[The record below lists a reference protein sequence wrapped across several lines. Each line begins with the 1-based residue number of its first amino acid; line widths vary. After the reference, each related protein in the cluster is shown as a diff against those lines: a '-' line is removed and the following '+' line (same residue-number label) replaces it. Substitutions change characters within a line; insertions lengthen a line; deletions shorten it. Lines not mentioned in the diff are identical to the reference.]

1 MSLQNDPRLRVRQS
15 CLALPHSGSA
25 ALPPCLT
32 RNLRHLPLASAS
44 ALALALGCALA
55 ALPGTA
61 LAGAWTQ
68 PQGDTLVIVKALHSD
83 GRGWFD
89 DSHHRTTFGDGQQ
102 FDGNGR
108 SRQDQ
113 LNVYVE
119 HGLTDKLSFIGN
131 FYFTDVGFSNY
142 DTVNGRQQTS
152 TTGLADQEIGLRYA
166 LPSAQDDV
174 WRSSVQAL
182 VSIPAYG
189 RSKTYHPTPVPGANS
204 DPALGLG
211 DYGLELRYSRGRGYT
226 LGGRNGYVDLGGAVR
241 LRGSAASDE
250 VRVDA
255 STGLSLTPSW
265 LLLGEVNVIQG
276 LGNGRNNAN
285 VVTDLATGNGYVA
298 TGTNYDLTK
307 LQLSTLYTAPGGSQ
321 WQVGYQQPVMGRN
334 TAAAGGPF
342 VAAWWRF

>member
-1 MSLQNDPRLRVRQS
+1 MSLQNDPQLRVRQP
-15 CLALPHSGSA
+15 CAA
-25 ALPPCLT
+25 ALQSSPVVSPSSLDSIA
-32 RNLRHLPLASAS
+32 RRVPVAALS
-44 ALALALGCALA
+44 ALALSCLMA
-55 ALPGTA
+55 ALPDTA
-61 LAGAWTQ
+61 VAGAWTQ

-83 GRGWFD
+83 GTGWFD
-89 DSHHRTTFGDGQQ
+89 DAHHRGDFGN
-102 FDGNGR
+102 NGR

-119 HGLTDKLSFIGN
+119 HGLSDKLSFIGN
-131 FYFTDVGFSNY
+131 FYFTEVGFNN
-142 DTVNGRQQTS
+142 DEPMNNAPGRARRS
-152 TTGLADQEIGLRYA
+152 TTGFADQEIGLRYA
-166 LPSAQDDV
+166 LPGAADDV

-189 RSKTYHPTPVPGANS
+189 RSKTYHPNNPGR

-276 LGNGRNNAN
+276 LGNGRNDAF
-285 VVTDLATGNGYVA
+285 VVGSTPGDSGFVA

-321 WQVGYQQPVMGRN
+321 WQGGYQQPVMGRN
-334 TAAAGGPF
+334 TGAAGGPF

>member
-1 MSLQNDPRLRVRQS
+1 MSLQNDPQLRGRQP
-15 CLALPHSGSA
+15 CAA
-25 ALPPCLT
+25 ALQPSPVVSPSSLDSIA
-32 RNLRHLPLASAS
+32 RRVPAAALS
-44 ALALALGCALA
+44 ALALSCLMA
-55 ALPGTA
+55 ALPDTA
-61 LAGAWTQ
+61 VAGAWTQ

-131 FYFTDVGFSNY
+131 FYFTEVGFSNY
-142 DTVNGRQQTS
+142 GGDGRTRTS

-166 LPSAQDDV
+166 LPSAQEDV

-189 RSKTYHPTPVPGANS
+189 RSKTYHPNNPEANS

-276 LGNGRNNAN
+276 LGNGRNNFDVPGSAGG
-285 VVTDLATGNGYVA
+285 VGFVA

>member
-1 MSLQNDPRLRVRQS
+1 M
-15 CLALPHSGSA
+15 
-25 ALPPCLT
+25 
-32 RNLRHLPLASAS
+32 
-44 ALALALGCALA
+44 
-55 ALPGTA
+55 
-61 LAGAWTQ
+61 AGAWTQ
-68 PQGDTLVIVKALHSD
+68 PEGDTLVIVKALHSD

-119 HGLTDKLSFIGN
+119 HGLTERLSFIGN
-131 FYFTDVGFSNY
+131 FYFTDVGFSNH
-142 DTVNGRQQTS
+142 DAASGRQKTS
-152 TTGLADQEIGLRYA
+152 TTGFADQEVGLRYA
-166 LPSAQDDV
+166 LPSGQDDV

-189 RSKTYHPTPVPGANS
+189 RSKTYHPDNPDANS

-211 DYGLELRYSRGRGYT
+211 DYGLELRYSRGRGYA

-255 STGLSLTPSW
+255 STGLSLTPRW
-265 LLLGEVNVIQG
+265 LLLGELNVIQG
-276 LGNGRNNAN
+276 LGNGRGN
-285 VVTDLATGNGYVA
+285 VDVAGTAGGVGFVA

-321 WQVGYQQPVMGRN
+321 WQLGYQQPVMGRN
-334 TAAAGGPF
+334 TGAAGGPF

>member
-1 MSLQNDPRLRVRQS
+1 MSLQNDPQLRVRQP
-15 CLALPHSGSA
+15 CAA
-25 ALPPCLT
+25 ALQSSPVVSPSSLDST
-32 RNLRHLPLASAS
+32 IRRVPVAALS
-44 ALALALGCALA
+44 ALALSCLMA
-55 ALPGTA
+55 ALPDTA
-61 LAGAWTQ
+61 VAGAWTQ

-131 FYFTDVGFSNY
+131 FYFTEVGFSNY
-142 DTVNGRQQTS
+142 GGDGRTRTS
-152 TTGLADQEIGLRYA
+152 TTGLADQEVGLRYA
-166 LPSAQDDV
+166 LPSAQEDV

-189 RSKTYHPTPVPGANS
+189 RSKTYHPNNPEANS

-276 LGNGRNNAN
+276 LGNGRNNFD
-285 VVTDLATGNGYVA
+285 VPGSTGGVGFVA

>member
-1 MSLQNDPRLRVRQS
+1 MSLQNDPRSRVRQS
-15 CLALPHSGSA
+15 CVTRSLSGSVERAPECSQSQRRPIQRAVVSLLAAGCLIA
-25 ALPPCLT
+25 ALPD
-32 RNLRHLPLASAS
+32 
-44 ALALALGCALA
+44 
-55 ALPGTA
+55 TA
-61 LAGAWTQ
+61 MAGAWTQ

-83 GRGWFD
+83 GTRWFD
-89 DSHHRTTFGDGQQ
+89 DAHHRGD
-102 FDGNGR
+102 FDNNGR

-119 HGLTDKLSFIGN
+119 HGLTDQLSVIGN
-131 FYFTDVGFSNY
+131 FYFTEVGFNN
-142 DTVNGRQQTS
+142 DELVNGAPGRARRS
-152 TTGLADQEIGLRYA
+152 TTGFADQEIGLRYA

-189 RSKTYHPTPVPGANS
+189 RSKTYQPNNPAR

-226 LGGRNGYVDLGGAVR
+226 LGGHNGYVDLGGAVR

-265 LLLGEVNVIQG
+265 LLLGELNVIQG
-276 LGNGRNNAN
+276 LGNGRN
-285 VVTDLATGNGYVA
+285 DATVISGPGDTGYVA

-334 TAAAGGPF
+334 TGAAGGPF

>member
-25 ALPPCLT
+25 VSPPRLT
-32 RNLRHLPLASAS
+32 CNLRRLPLASAS
-44 ALALALGCALA
+44 ALALGCALA

-142 DTVNGRQQTS
+142 GGDGRTRTS
-152 TTGLADQEIGLRYA
+152 TTGFADQEIGLRYA

-189 RSKTYHPTPVPGANS
+189 RSKTFHPNNPEANS

-265 LLLGEVNVIQG
+265 LLLGELNVIQG
-276 LGNGRNNAN
+276 LGNGRNNFDVPGSAGG
-285 VVTDLATGNGYVA
+285 VGYVA
-298 TGTNYDLTK
+298 TGSNYDLTK

-321 WQVGYQQPVMGRN
+321 WQGGYQQPVMGRN

>member
-1 MSLQNDPRLRVRQS
+1 MFAKNDPRSRVRQACLVCLQSSSVALAAVSRRRS
-15 CLALPHSGSA
+15 C
-25 ALPPCLT
+25 
-32 RNLRHLPLASAS
+32 RLPLAAICV
-44 ALALALGCALA
+44 LAMGCSLS

-61 LAGAWTQ
+61 MAGAWTQ

-83 GRGWFD
+83 GTGWFD
-89 DSHHRTTFGDGQQ
+89 DAHRRGD
-102 FDGNGR
+102 FANNGR

-119 HGLTDKLSFIGN
+119 HGLSDRLSLIGN
-131 FYFTDVGFSNY
+131 LYFTEVGFNN
-142 DTVNGRQQTS
+142 DEPVDGVPARARRS
-152 TTGLADQEIGLRYA
+152 TTGFADQEIGLRYA
-166 LPSAQDDV
+166 LPAAADDV
-174 WRSSVQAL
+174 WRSAVQAL

-189 RSKTYHPTPVPGANS
+189 RSKTYHPGNPGP

-226 LGGRNGYVDLGGAVR
+226 LGSHNGYVDLGGAVR

-255 STGLSLTPSW
+255 STGLSLAPNW
-265 LLLGEVNVIQG
+265 LLLGELNVIQG
-276 LGNGRNNAN
+276 LGNGRNDAF
-285 VVTDLATGNGYVA
+285 VISSRPGDTGFVA

-307 LQLSTLYTAPGGSQ
+307 LQLSSLYTAPGGSQ
-321 WQVGYQQPVMGRN
+321 WQLGYQQPVMGRN
-334 TAAAGGPF
+334 TGAAGGPF

>member
-1 MSLQNDPRLRVRQS
+1 MSLQNDPRSRVRQPCATPS
-15 CLALPHSGSA
+15 RSGSVERASACSQPQRRPLQRAAMSLLAAGCLIA
-25 ALPPCLT
+25 ALPD
-32 RNLRHLPLASAS
+32 
-44 ALALALGCALA
+44 
-55 ALPGTA
+55 TA
-61 LAGAWTQ
+61 MAGAWTQ

-83 GRGWFD
+83 GTGWFD
-89 DSHHRTTFGDGQQ
+89 DAHHRGD
-102 FDGNGR
+102 FDNNGR

-119 HGLTDKLSFIGN
+119 HGLTDRLSVIGN
-131 FYFTDVGFSNY
+131 FYFTEVGFNN
-142 DTVNGRQQTS
+142 DELVNGAPGRARRS
-152 TTGLADQEIGLRYA
+152 TTGFADQEIGLRYA

-189 RSKTYHPTPVPGANS
+189 RSKTYQPNNPAR

-226 LGGRNGYVDLGGAVR
+226 LGGHNGYVDLGGAVR

-265 LLLGEVNVIQG
+265 LLLGELNVIQG
-276 LGNGRNNAN
+276 LGNGRN
-285 VVTDLATGNGYVA
+285 DATVISGPGDAGYVA

-334 TAAAGGPF
+334 TGAAGGPF

>member
-1 MSLQNDPRLRVRQS
+1 MSSKNDPRSWVRQS
-15 CLALPHSGSA
+15 CLA
-25 ALPPCLT
+25 CLQSSSVVFT
-32 RNLRHLPLASAS
+32 TGLRRPSRRLPLAVVA
-44 ALALALGCALA
+44 ALALGCALPGA
-55 ALPGTA
+55 AM
-61 LAGAWTQ
+61 AGAWTQ

-113 LNVYVE
+113 LNVYFE
-119 HGLTDKLSFIGN
+119 HGLTERLSFIGN
-131 FYFTDVGFSNY
+131 FYFTNVGFSNH
-142 DTVNGRQQTS
+142 DALSGRQKTS
-152 TTGLADQEIGLRYA
+152 TTGFADQEVGLRYA
-166 LPSAQDDV
+166 LPSGQNEL

-189 RSKTYHPTPVPGANS
+189 RSKTFHPDNPDANS
-204 DPALGLG
+204 EPALGLG

-255 STGLSLTPSW
+255 SAGLSLTPRW
-265 LLLGEVNVIQG
+265 LLLGELNVIQG
-276 LGNGRNNAN
+276 LGNGRNNFDVPGSA
-285 VVTDLATGNGYVA
+285 GGIGFVA

-321 WQVGYQQPVMGRN
+321 WQLGYQQPVMGRN
-334 TAAAGGPF
+334 TGAAGGPF

>member
-1 MSLQNDPRLRVRQS
+1 MSLQNDPQLRVRQP
-15 CLALPHSGSA
+15 CAA
-25 ALPPCLT
+25 ALQSSPVVSPSSLDSTT
-32 RNLRHLPLASAS
+32 RRVPAAALS
-44 ALALALGCALA
+44 ALALSCLMA
-55 ALPGTA
+55 ALPDTA
-61 LAGAWTQ
+61 VAGAWTQ

-131 FYFTDVGFSNY
+131 FYFTEVGFSNY
-142 DTVNGRQQTS
+142 GGDGRTRTS

-166 LPSAQDDV
+166 LPSAQEDV

-189 RSKTYHPTPVPGANS
+189 RSKTYHPNNPEANS

-276 LGNGRNNAN
+276 LGNGRNNFDVPGSAGG
-285 VVTDLATGNGYVA
+285 VGFVA

>member
-1 MSLQNDPRLRVRQS
+1 MSLQNDPQLRVRQP
-15 CLALPHSGSA
+15 CAA
-25 ALPPCLT
+25 ALQPSPVASSPSSDAIA
-32 RNLRHLPLASAS
+32 RRVPLAGCS
-44 ALALALGCALA
+44 ALALSCLMA

-61 LAGAWTQ
+61 VAGAWTQ

-119 HGLTDKLSFIGN
+119 HGLTDSVSFIGN
-131 FYFTDVGFSNY
+131 FYFTDVGFSNHGG
-142 DTVNGRQQTS
+142 DGRQQTS
-152 TTGLADQEIGLRYA
+152 TTGFADQEIGLRYA
-166 LPSAQDDV
+166 LPGAADAV

-189 RSKTYHPTPVPGANS
+189 RSKTYHPNNPDANS

-265 LLLGEVNVIQG
+265 MLLGEVNVIQG
-276 LGNGRNNAN
+276 LGNGRNNFDVPGSAGG
-285 VVTDLATGNGYVA
+285 VGFVA

-307 LQLSTLYTAPGGSQ
+307 LQLSTLYTAAGGSQ

>member
-15 CLALPHSGSA
+15 CLASPHSGSA
-25 ALPPCLT
+25 ASPPHLT
-32 RNLRHLPLASAS
+32 RNLRRLPLASAS
-44 ALALALGCALA
+44 ALALGCALA
-55 ALPGTA
+55 ASPGTA

-142 DTVNGRQQTS
+142 GGDGRTRTS
-152 TTGLADQEIGLRYA
+152 TSGLADQEIGLRYA

-189 RSKTYHPTPVPGANS
+189 RSKTYHPNNPEANS

-265 LLLGEVNVIQG
+265 LLLGELNVIQG
-276 LGNGRNNAN
+276 LGNGRNNFDVPGSAGG
-285 VVTDLATGNGYVA
+285 VGFVA

>member
-1 MSLQNDPRLRVRQS
+1 MSLQNDPRSRVRQS
-15 CLALPHSGSA
+15 CAIPSLSGSVERASACSQPQRRPLQRAAMSLLAAGCLIA
-25 ALPPCLT
+25 ALPD
-32 RNLRHLPLASAS
+32 
-44 ALALALGCALA
+44 
-55 ALPGTA
+55 TA
-61 LAGAWTQ
+61 MAGAWTQ

-119 HGLTDKLSFIGN
+119 HGLTDQLSVIGN
-131 FYFTDVGFSNY
+131 FYFTDVGFSNHGG
-142 DTVNGRQQTS
+142 DGRTSAS
-152 TTGLADQEIGLRYA
+152 TTGFADQEIGLRYA

-189 RSKTYHPTPVPGANS
+189 RSKTYHPNTPGANS

-250 VRVDA
+250 LRVDA

-265 LLLGEVNVIQG
+265 LVLGELNVIQG
-276 LGNGRNNAN
+276 LGNGRNNFDVPGSAGG
-285 VVTDLATGNGYVA
+285 VSFVA

-334 TAAAGGPF
+334 TGAAGGPF

>member
-1 MSLQNDPRLRVRQS
+1 MSLQNDPRSRVRQS
-15 CLALPHSGSA
+15 CLTSVQSSPVTPSA
-25 ALPPCLT
+25 TPSRDARRMPV
-32 RNLRHLPLASAS
+32 AAVS
-44 ALALALGCALA
+44 ALALSCALA
-55 ALPGTA
+55 AFPGSA
-61 LAGAWTQ
+61 IAGAWTQ
-68 PQGDTLVIVKALHSD
+68 PQGDTLVIVKALHGD
-83 GRGWFD
+83 GTGWFD
-89 DSHHRTTFGDGQQ
+89 DSHHRGD
-102 FDGNGR
+102 FANNGR

-119 HGLTDKLSFIGN
+119 HGLSDNLSVIGN
-131 FYFTDVGFSNY
+131 FYFTEVGFNN
-142 DTVNGRQQTS
+142 DEPVNGAPGRARRS
-152 TTGLADQEIGLRYA
+152 TTGFADQEIGLRYA
-166 LPSAQDDV
+166 LPSAPDDV

-189 RSKTYHPTPVPGANS
+189 RSKTYHPNNPGR

-255 STGLSLTPSW
+255 SSGLSLTPSW

-276 LGNGRNNAN
+276 LGNGRNDAF
-285 VVTDLATGNGYVA
+285 VVGTTPGDSGFVA

-334 TAAAGGPF
+334 TGAAGGPF

>member
-1 MSLQNDPRLRVRQS
+1 MSLMNAPRLRCGVVRTSASRCSPVCCISQR
-15 CLALPHSGSA
+15 LPKSRRSGPLA
-25 ALPPCLT
+25 AL
-32 RNLRHLPLASAS
+32 LATS
-44 ALALALGCALA
+44 CALA
-55 ALPGTA
+55 GFPGA
-61 LAGAWTQ
+61 AVAGAWTQ
-68 PQGDTLVIVKALHSD
+68 PEGDTLVIVKALHSD
-83 GRGWFD
+83 GRGWFND
-89 DSHHRTTFGDGQQ
+89 AHHRTTFGDGQD

-108 SRQDQ
+108 SRQGQ

-119 HGLTDKLSFIGN
+119 HGLTDALSVIGN
-131 FYFTDVGFSNY
+131 FYFTDVGFSSY
-142 DTVNGRQQTS
+142 GGNGRTRTS
-152 TTGLADQEIGLRYA
+152 TTGFADQEIGLRYA
-166 LPSAQDDV
+166 LPSAPDDD

-189 RSKTYHPTPVPGANS
+189 RSKTYHPNNPGR

-211 DYGLELRYSRGRGYT
+211 DYGLELRYSRGRGYM
-226 LGGRNGYVDLGGAVR
+226 LGERNGYVDLGGAVR

-250 VRVDA
+250 VRLDA

-265 LLLGEVNVIQG
+265 LLIGELNVIQG
-276 LGNGRNNAN
+276 LGNGRNDTT
-285 VVTDLATGNGYVA
+285 VISSTPGDTGYVA

>member
-1 MSLQNDPRLRVRQS
+1 MSLQNDPQLRVRQS
-15 CLALPHSGSA
+15 CA
-25 ALPPCLT
+25 A
-32 RNLRHLPLASAS
+32 PLQSSPVGPTCRPNPAARRAPSILAS
-44 ALALALGCALA
+44 ALALSCLLA
-55 ALPGTA
+55 ASPGTA

-131 FYFTDVGFSNY
+131 FYFTDVGFSSH
-142 DTVNGRQQTS
+142 DVGRGRQQTS
-152 TTGLADQEIGLRYA
+152 TTGFSDQEIGLRYA
-166 LPSAQDDV
+166 LPSAPDDV
-174 WRSSVQAL
+174 WRSSVQGL

-189 RSKTYHPTPVPGANS
+189 RSKTYHPNNPPANS

-265 LLLGEVNVIQG
+265 LLLGELNVIQG
-276 LGNGRNNAN
+276 LGNGRNN
-285 VVTDLATGNGYVA
+285 LPRQGFVA

-321 WQVGYQQPVMGRN
+321 WQLGYQQPVMGRN

>member
-1 MSLQNDPRLRVRQS
+1 MSLQNDPRSRVRPS
-15 CLALPHSGSA
+15 CLTSVQSSPVATSSPPSSNARRPPVA
-25 ALPPCLT
+25 AL
-32 RNLRHLPLASAS
+32 S
-44 ALALALGCALA
+44 ALALSCALA
-55 ALPGTA
+55 ALPGSA
-61 LAGAWTQ
+61 IAGAWTQ

-89 DSHHRTTFGDGQQ
+89 DSHRRTTFGDGQQ

-119 HGLTDKLSFIGN
+119 HGVTDTLSVIGN
-131 FYFTDVGFSNY
+131 FYFTDVGFSNH
-142 DTVNGRQQTS
+142 DAVNGRQQTT
-152 TTGLADQEIGLRYA
+152 TTGFADQEIGLRYA
-166 LPSAQDDV
+166 LPSAADDV

-189 RSKTYHPTPVPGANS
+189 RSKTYHPTPRDPSANS

-265 LLLGEVNVIQG
+265 LLLGELNVIQG
-276 LGNGRNNAN
+276 LGNGRNN
-285 VVTDLATGNGYVA
+285 VPQQGFVA

-307 LQLSTLYTAPGGSQ
+307 LQLSTLYPAPGGSQ
-321 WQVGYQQPVMGRN
+321 WQLGYQQPVMGRN
-334 TAAAGGPF
+334 TGAAGGPF

>member
-25 ALPPCLT
+25 ASPPRLT
-32 RNLRHLPLASAS
+32 RNLRRLPLASAS
-44 ALALALGCALA
+44 ALALGCALA

-142 DTVNGRQQTS
+142 GGDGRTRTS

-189 RSKTYHPTPVPGANS
+189 RSKTYHPNNPGR

-265 LLLGEVNVIQG
+265 LLLGELNVIQG
-276 LGNGRNNAN
+276 LGNGRNDAFIEGR
-285 VVTDLATGNGYVA
+285 TPADSGFVA